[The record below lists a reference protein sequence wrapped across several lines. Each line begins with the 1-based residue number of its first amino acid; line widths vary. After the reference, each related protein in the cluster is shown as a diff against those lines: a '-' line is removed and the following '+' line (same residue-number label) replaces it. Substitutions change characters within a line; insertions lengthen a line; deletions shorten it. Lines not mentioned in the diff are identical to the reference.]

1 MLNQNI
7 YNFSWHEEALCKS
20 IPTEVF
26 FPSNYTEA
34 SLEPA
39 KRICSQCDV
48 KAECLQDAISHNV
61 YGIWAGTTEQQRR
74 NIVNNYYN
82 GEYQVV
88 SLKEAKYILDS
99 IIRF

>member
-7 YNFSWHEEALCKS
+7 YNFTWHEKALCKDA
-20 IPTEVF
+20 PVDVF
-26 FPSNYTEA
+26 FPTNYTES
-34 SLEPA
+34 SLAPA
-39 KRICSQCDV
+39 KQLCAQCEV
-48 KAECLQDAISHNV
+48 KVECLQDAITHNV

-82 GEYQVV
+82 GDNEVI

-99 IIRF
+99 IIKF